1 MPVYE
6 YSCLKCGYRFEK
18 LQKNSSTNESDCPS
32 CGSKEVKRELS
43 TFSSVGSTSSSA
55 GCFSGGG

>member
-18 LQKNSSTNESDCPS
+18 LQKNSSTIEPDCPT
-32 CGSKEVKRELS
+32 CGSNEVKKELS
-43 TFSSVGSTSSSA
+43 TFSSVGSTSSA